1 MAGQGSQGGI
11 HFGVLGELEAER
23 DGARLALGPF
33 KQRVVLALLLCNPN
47 NIVPVGRITEA
58 LWGDDL
64 PRAAAKNLQVYIS
77 NLRRLLFGDD
87 QAKQLTYRPPGYQ
100 LRVRPDELDLLRFE
114 GDAREG
120 RTLLR
125 AGDMAGAA
133 RTLRRALAAWRAD
146 ALTEL
151 RSVQLVETEAAR
163 LDNRRLSA
171 YEDWI
176 EAELALGHSRGLLDV
191 IEELASQ
198 NPMRERLRSA
208 QMLAL
213 HRSGRSAEALARY
226 DELRQLLARELGLQ
240 PSPALARLYQAILAE
255 EPSLRVPRLPH
266 PRSAPADV
274 AAHIMQLPRDLED
287 FTGRGRETE
296 SLTRALGVDASHVVV
311 VSGAPGVGK
320 TALAVHAA
328 HMLGGQFPDGRLV
341 VSMRSADGRP
351 RAASAILAELLG
363 AFGLDERLPRGQETR
378 AALYRAWLAERQLLI
393 ILDDATDEPHVR
405 PLLPGTGGSR
415 TLITSRRHLGALEGA
430 RHLEVG
436 PMSMADAVDLLTR
449 VSRQAVA
456 EDRPAAERI
465 TRACGLVP
473 YAIRICGAKLEASPH
488 HSLLRLADRLTQDQ
502 HVLDELSIGDLT
514 IRTCAR
520 AYERDLTAAE
530 RDVAWRLGA
539 LPKDSFTLAELAGL
553 LGSTKETAEAHADRL
568 IESRFV
574 TPTGPAGANGHHT
587 YEIHRWLRLYLRE
600 RSGTPARGQAVTRLA
615 A

>member
-1 MAGQGSQGGI
+1 MAGQGNQCGV

-23 DGARLALGPF
+23 EGARLALGPF
-33 KQRVVLALLLCNPN
+33 KQRVILALLLCNPN
-47 NIVPVGRITEA
+47 NIVPVGQLTEA
-58 LWGDDL
+58 LWGNDL
-64 PRAAAKNLQVYIS
+64 PRAAVKNLQVYVS

-87 QAKQLTYRPPGYQ
+87 QAKQLVYRPPGYQ

-125 AGDMAGAA
+125 TGDMAGAA
-133 RTLRRALAAWRAD
+133 RTLHRALRSWRAN

-163 LDNRRLSA
+163 LDNRRLSV

-176 EAELALGHSRGLLDV
+176 DAELALGHSQGLLDV

-208 QMLAL
+208 QMVAL

-255 EPSLRVPRLPH
+255 DPSLRAPLPH
-266 PRSAPADV
+266 PRPAPADV
-274 AAHIMQLPRDLED
+274 SAHIMPLPRDLED
-287 FTGRGRETE
+287 FTGRRRETE
-296 SLTRALGVDASHVVV
+296 SLTRALGVDASQVVV
-311 VSGAPGVGK
+311 VSGAPGSGK
-320 TALAVHAA
+320 TVLAVRAA
-328 HMLGGQFPDGRLV
+328 HLLGRQFPDGRLV

-363 AFGLDERLPRGQETR
+363 AFGLDDRLPRGQETR

-449 VSRQAVA
+449 ISRQAVA
-456 EDRPAAERI
+456 DDRPAAERI
-465 TRACGLVP
+465 ARACGLVP
-473 YAIRICGAKLEASPH
+473 YAIRICGAKLEARPD

-502 HVLDELSIGDLT
+502 HVLDELSIGDLA

-530 RDVAWRLGA
+530 RDLARRLGA
-539 LPKDSFTLAELAGL
+539 LPDDSFTLAELAGL
-553 LGSTKETAEAHADRL
+553 LGSTPEIAEAEVDHL
-568 IESRFV
+568 IENRFV
-574 TPTGPAGANGHHT
+574 TPIGPLGQDGHHA

-600 RSGTPARGQAVTRLA
+600 QSSKAARDQAVARLA